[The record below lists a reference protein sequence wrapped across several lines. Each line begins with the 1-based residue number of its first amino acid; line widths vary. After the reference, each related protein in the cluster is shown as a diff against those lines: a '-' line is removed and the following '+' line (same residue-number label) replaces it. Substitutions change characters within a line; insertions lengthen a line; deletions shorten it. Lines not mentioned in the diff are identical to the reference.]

1 MRKTILSMSW
11 LVLSVAAAAAVAVP
25 LAGCKDENK
34 IVATQPSSTP
44 EAAAPSASS
53 TATAS
58 ASAAPVGAKEKMA
71 HCPNAVTGANTV
83 IADVPGGI
91 EITITS
97 NDAAAMADI
106 RARTQVL
113 VDAAKNPDA
122 QSKHTGGGGGGGVY
136 GRCPVVMHQTSVDAK
151 DVEGG
156 TKVTVKAKN
165 ADEVDFVRREA
176 RERQTAILPSTMG
189 AGERKMSH
197 CPSAVDGATTKL
209 TNNKDGVIVL
219 VTAKDD
225 SGMKDIRARA
235 KHVVD
240 VTKLDA
246 AASTHTGEGTGGGG
260 LGRCPVVVKDTVI
273 TAKDAPGGT
282 EFTVK
287 PKKPAD
293 VAALQKEAKDRAEK
307 FMVPGAASAAPS
319 GSARAPAP
327 SNKPTPASTIQ

>member
-1 MRKTILSMSW
+1 MS
-11 LVLSVAAAAAVAVP
+11 LLAAV
-25 LAGCKDENK
+25 LAGCKDDNK
-34 IVATQPSSTP
+34 VPETSTT
-44 EAAAPSASS
+44 ASTAAPTTSVAPS
-53 TATAS
+53 AS
-58 ASAAPVGAKEKMA
+58 ASAAPAASVAAKEKMA
-71 HCPNAVTGANTV
+71 HCPNAVTGALTV
-83 IADVPGGI
+83 IADVPGGV

-97 NDAAAMADI
+97 KDAPAVADI

-113 VDAAKNPDA
+113 VDASKSPAA

-136 GRCPVVMHQTSVDAK
+136 GRCPVVMHETSVDAK
-151 DVEGG
+151 DIEGG

-165 ADEVDFVRREA
+165 ADEVDFVRRES
-176 RERQTAILPSTMG
+176 RERQTAILPSTLG

-197 CPSAVDGATTKL
+197 CPSAVDGAVTTL
-209 TNNKDGVIVL
+209 TNNKDGVVVL

-225 SGMKDIRARA
+225 TATKDIRARA

-260 LGRCPVVVKDTVI
+260 LGRCPVVVKDTLV

-287 PKKPAD
+287 AKKPAD
-293 VAALQKEAKDRAEK
+293 VPMLQKEAKERAEK
-307 FMVPGAASAAPS
+307 FMAPGVGAPS
-319 GSARAPAP
+319 GSAPAP
-327 SNKPTPASTIQ
+327 STSAGKHAPSSK